1 MGAGSLIMTSQ
12 DMSKK
17 QTVIARLYDICK
29 SRGNLV
35 FTNDE
40 VREVAASVDF
50 RNHFDATKIDNS
62 AGLPNPLVAD
72 DAFVVH
78 LGQGKHQFVYGI
90 ASGYH
95 QFEPIPEERRYQ
107 WPYRRSILNNINTS
121 ESNILSVG
129 NNQRIIHDFLYE
141 DIAASPKAYGSNRT
155 QIPLDYRIGA
165 AAISVGRVQV
175 EIDFTLEHLGVIT
188 VFEAKN
194 GEPSDFNV
202 FQLFNPYRYYLRVTQ
217 SLPVTAI
224 NCCYLLRQR
233 DRLRLYL
240 YSFADPQ
247 NPGSIQLERNA
258 EYTLVPR

>member
-1 MGAGSLIMTSQ
+1 MTTQ

-17 QTVIARLYDICK
+17 QTVIARLYDVCK

-62 AGLPNPLVAD
+62 AGLPNLLAAD
-72 DAFVVH
+72 DVFVVH
-78 LGQGKHQFVYGI
+78 LGQGRHQFVYGI

-107 WPYRRSILNNINTS
+107 WRYRLSILNNINTS

-129 NNQRIIHDFLYE
+129 YNQRIIHDFLYE
-141 DIAASPKAYGSNRT
+141 DIAASPNLHLSHCP
-155 QIPLDYRIGA
+155 QVPLDYRIGA
-165 AAISVGRVQV
+165 DEISVSQVQV

-188 VFEAKN
+188 VFEARN
-194 GEPSDFNV
+194 GEPADFNV
-202 FQLFNPYRYYLRVTQ
+202 LQLFNPYRYYRRVTQ
-217 SLPVTAI
+217 SPPVTAI
-224 NCCYLLRQR
+224 NCCYLLRQG